1 MYSYRCRHMYTPDM
15 ILSDKSKYLMCIY
28 ICVCV
33 RNMLAMIGVHIRN
46 WSALYQ
52 LVHSR
57 QCHGKD
63 VGPQLAY
70 HKSLSILAVLEADD
84 PKF

>member
-1 MYSYRCRHMYTPDM
+1 MP
-15 ILSDKSKYLMCIY
+15 
-28 ICVCV
+28 
-33 RNMLAMIGVHIRN
+33 AMMGVHIRS

-57 QCHGKD
+57 QCRGKD
-63 VGPQLAY
+63 AVGPQLAY
-70 HKSLSILAVLEADD
+70 YKSLSILAVLEADD